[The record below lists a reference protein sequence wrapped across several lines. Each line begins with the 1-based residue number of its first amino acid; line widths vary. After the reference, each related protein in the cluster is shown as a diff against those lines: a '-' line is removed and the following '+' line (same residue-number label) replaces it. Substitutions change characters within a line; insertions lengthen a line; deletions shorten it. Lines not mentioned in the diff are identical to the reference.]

1 MEGWSVHH
9 ARIIC
14 LAVSHC
20 NTPRHF
26 DLRGLPHAANATFFP
41 SLHQPELQQHAPGA
55 TPLRASRQ
63 TKMSTLVD
71 ELLQDFEDSGSEQGD
86 ERNED
91 DILGAGD
98 NDAANGDHASGDM
111 DLDGGAVE
119 DGDEEMGGMPDS
131 GKKAAED
138 PEEAKQRI
146 EKMQLKGVGDVRSV
160 AGLMKILEPVLEVS
174 WLPISP

>member
-1 MEGWSVHH
+1 
-9 ARIIC
+9 
-14 LAVSHC
+14 
-20 NTPRHF
+20 
-26 DLRGLPHAANATFFP
+26 
-41 SLHQPELQQHAPGA
+41 
-55 TPLRASRQ
+55 
-63 TKMSTLVD
+63 MSTLVD

-91 DILGAGD
+91 DTLGEADG
-98 NDAANGDHASGDM
+98 DAANGEHATGDM

-119 DGDEEMGGMPDS
+119 DEDEEMGGMPAS

-160 AGLMKILEPVLEVS
+160 AGLMKTLEPVLEVS
-174 WLPISP
+174 LTTPFLPLNHLYT